1 MINKVV
7 TEYWVYGE
15 YGDGFGT
22 PRNAFFTAEEADDIR
37 RLHQAGRSEN
47 QKWGRSDLK
56 LGEFK
61 FLEFLDCKHAIRTTD
76 LQVRLSEQVFVR
88 NNTLGPGI
96 GYTPHQLVL
105 HRYRFRSSRYLP
117 STGK

>member
-22 PRNAFFTAEEADDIR
+22 PRNAFFTAEETDNIR
-37 RLHQAGRSEN
+37 HLRQAGRSEN
-47 QKWGRSDLK
+47 LKLGRSDLK
-56 LGEFK
+56 LGKFK
-61 FLEFLDCKHAIRTTD
+61 FPEFLDCKNIPSTTD
-76 LQVRLSEQVFVR
+76 LQMRLSEQVFVC

-96 GYTPHQLVL
+96 GYTPRQLVL
-105 HRYRFRSSRYLP
+105 GIGSGVPGIYEVP
-117 STGK
+117 